1 MFFRFLSFLDK
12 FDKDNRVRVVYLLTI
27 NGRASRQVRRLIKQ
41 LYDGRNYFYIH
52 VDSRQDYLYREMK
65 NIESKFPNSIYVT
78 PNRWA
83 TIWGG
88 ASLLSM
94 LTDCFKTL
102 LKKTDWNWDFVLN
115 LSESDYPLKK
125 RDDLIAFLSS
135 NRDKNF
141 VKSHGRDP
149 SEFLRKQ
156 GKLVR
161 KQGKY
166 NKIHNVV

>member
-1 MFFRFLSFLDK
+1 M
-12 FDKDNRVRVVYLLTI
+12 
-27 NGRASRQVRRLIKQ
+27 
-41 LYDGRNYFYIH
+41 YDGRNYFYVH

-65 NIESKFPNSIYVT
+65 TLEAEFPKNIYVT

-94 LTDCFKTL
+94 LTDCFRSL
-102 LKKTDWNWDFVLN
+102 LRKTDWEWDFVLN

-125 RDDLIAFLSS
+125 REDLVAFLSS

-141 VKSHGRDP
+141 VKASILSNGTEASKRLRD
-149 SEFLRKQ
+149 Q
-156 GKLVR
+156 GETMIIFQAVLS
-161 KQGKY
+161 
-166 NKIHNVV
+166 

>member
-1 MFFRFLSFLDK
+1 
-12 FDKDNRVRVVYLLTI
+12 
-27 NGRASRQVRRLIKQ
+27 
-41 LYDGRNYFYIH
+41 
-52 VDSRQDYLYREMK
+52 MK
-65 NIESKFPNSIYVT
+65 ILEAQFPENIYVT

-102 LKKTDWNWDFVLN
+102 LEKDWEWDFVLN
-115 LSESDYPLKK
+115 LSESDYPLK
-125 RDDLIAFLSS
+125 RRENLVAFLSS

-149 SEFLRKQ
+149 KEFLRKQ
-156 GKLVR
+156 GKIRHIRHTITL
-161 KQGKY
+161 KTT
-166 NKIHNVV
+166 

>member
-1 MFFRFLSFLDK
+1 M
-12 FDKDNRVRVVYLLTI
+12 

-65 NIESKFPNSIYVT
+65 DIESQFPNNIYVT

-166 NKIHNVV
+166 IKIHNYGITI